1 MTSLR
6 NRIFKL
12 GRQKL
17 QFNVHL
23 YDVVKKRPDTYKEA
37 EAFIDYPWQMER
49 CCRELLAGIKSANLP
64 KQVNVMIVQITLKRI
79 A

>member
-6 NRIFKL
+6 DRIFKL
-12 GRQKL
+12 GRKKL

-23 YDVVKKRPDTYKEA
+23 YDVLKKRPDTYKEP

-49 CCRELLAGIKSANLP
+49 FSMNYWRELN
-64 KQVNVMIVQITLKRI
+64 VQIRLNKSMS
-79 A
+79 